1 MKRMAKSSPP
11 SPAGPLESSDVDRKS
26 AFADTATGA
35 KNGAIEY
42 GVRGKLIANGLLSV
56 SIIF

>member
-1 MKRMAKSSPP
+1 MAKSSPP